1 MANFC
6 KYCGK
11 VLQDGEICSCP
22 QAQAEAAQQ
31 YQSYQQPQQPP
42 QGYQQPPQDYQQPPQ
57 GYQQPPQG
65 YQQPPQG
72 YQQPPQG
79 YQQPP
84 QGYQQPPQGYQ
95 QPPQSYQP
103 PQQPQQPAA
112 PNPFVLA
119 LKKLLPYIQSY
130 VKAPVSAAQE
140 VRGQNNLIF
149 AGILLGIQA
158 IAAALCLFSLLSAV
172 CGALG
177 DLIAGMMGLGGM
189 AGLGGLGALA
199 GFSIGPSIPMTL
211 IFGILAAAAAI
222 IIHVAIVFVIT
233 KILGVNR
240 SFPEALVICGAHSP
254 FVTVLLLVAFILNFL
269 YLPLAMIFFLA
280 AMLTWIVLSV
290 LTLQT
295 LVPAASQG
303 KFWICSIV
311 GVLAALLIGGWASWF
326 LGSQSIGHITIN
338 AAGQKITVND
348 AMKEAGSSLGDI
360 FENMLDDLF

>member
-1 MANFC
+1 MASFC

-31 YQSYQQPQQPP
+31 YQGQPP
-42 QGYQQPPQDYQQPPQ
+42 QG

-65 YQQPPQG
+65 G

-79 YQQPP
+79 
-84 QGYQQPPQGYQ
+84 GYQQPPQGGYQ
-95 QPPQSYQP
+95 QPPQGDYQQLPQGGYQQP
-103 PQQPQQPAA
+103 PQQPQQPAS

-119 LKKLLPYIQSY
+119 LKKLLPYVQSY

-140 VRGQNNLIF
+140 VLGQNDMIF
-149 AGILLGIQA
+149 ACILLGIQA
-158 IAAALCLFSLLSAV
+158 IVVALGLFSLLASI
-172 CGALG
+172 CNTLG
-177 DLIAGMMGLGGM
+177 ELITGLM
-189 AGLGGLGALA
+189 GLGGLGGMGGLGGLAALA
-199 GFSIGPSIPMTL
+199 GVSIGPSIPMTL

-222 IIHVAIVFVIT
+222 IIHVAMVFVIT

-254 FVTVLLLVAFILNFL
+254 FVTVLLLAAFILNFL

-280 AMLTWIVLSV
+280 AMLAWIVLSV
-290 LTLQT
+290 LSLQT
-295 LVPAASQG
+295 LAPAAGQG
-303 KFWICSIV
+303 KFWISSIV

-326 LGSQSIGHITIN
+326 LGSQSVGYITIS
-338 AAGQKITVND
+338 AAGQSITIND
-348 AMKEAGSSLGDI
+348 AMKAAGSSLGDI
-360 FENMLDDLF
+360 FEDMLEDLF